1 VRLIDPET
9 ANFDTIYTKFRWAIP
24 DRLNIAS
31 QVCERHQSDP
41 YRIAV
46 YYENSDGETAIYS
59 FGQLKTLSD
68 QFANALK
75 GLGVARGDRV
85 AIVLSQRI
93 ETVIA
98 HLAIYKLGAVALP
111 LAILFGRE
119 ALEYRLRDSASKLAI
134 TDRSKYETVRAM
146 LSELPAL
153 QVVIGCNTGEAIFRR
168 SGIAHRNLV

>member
-9 ANFDTIYTKFRWAIP
+9 ANFDTIYARFRWAIP

-41 YRIAV
+41 NRIAV
-46 YYENSDGETAIYS
+46 YYENLDGETAIYS

-98 HLAIYKLGAVALP
+98 D
-111 LAILFGRE
+111 LAILFGHE

-146 LSELPAL
+146 LTELPAL
-153 QVVIGCNTGEAIFRR
+153 QMVIGCNTGEASVRR
-168 SGIAHRNLV
+168 KAVGTRVST

>member
-1 VRLIDPET
+1 MRLIDPET
-9 ANFDTIYTKFRWAIP
+9 ANFDTIYAEFRWAIP

-41 YRIAV
+41 NRIAV

-85 AIVLSQRI
+85 VCIVA
-93 ETVIA
+93 T
-98 HLAIYKLGAVALP
+98 
-111 LAILFGRE
+111 
-119 ALEYRLRDSASKLAI
+119 YRN
-134 TDRSKYETVRAM
+134 
-146 LSELPAL
+146 
-153 QVVIGCNTGEAIFRR
+153 CNCAPGD
-168 SGIAHRNLV
+168 L

>member
-93 ETVIA
+93 ETVIS

-119 ALEYRLRDSASKLAI
+119 ALEYRLRDSGSKLAI
-134 TDRSKYETVRAM
+134 TDHSKYATVRAM
-146 LSELPAL
+146 LTEL
-153 QVVIGCNTGEAIFRR
+153 
-168 SGIAHRNLV
+168 